1 MIEIHNAIPE
11 TLQDFLEGSLNSIPW
26 YYIDDVSF
34 PNILPG
40 DHYKQAGFN
49 LTPFDNGAP
58 TKDFDQFKWFFPL
71 VRENYIKAYGA
82 AARPVMPWRLRI
94 GMNIPGPAL
103 YNNPHV
109 DYTEDF
115 KQRVRT
121 NIVALYYVNS
131 DEGSTYIFEETSKST
146 CYTVKHEIKAEKGKL
161 LFFDGNH
168 YHASS
173 PAKSSSNRVVFS
185 LNLYEFFC

>member
-109 DYTEDF
+109 DHAEDF
-115 KQRVRT
+115 KQRIRT

-146 CYTVKHEIKAEKGKL
+146 CYNVKHESKAEKGKL
-161 LFFDGNH
+161 IFFDGNH

>member
-11 TLQDFLEGSLNSIPW
+11 TLQDFLESSINSIPW

-34 PNILPG
+34 PNVLPG
-40 DHYKQAGFN
+40 EHYKQPGFN
-49 LTPFDNGAP
+49 LTPFDNGNP

-71 VRENYIKAYGA
+71 VREQYIKAYGA
-82 AARPVMPWRLRI
+82 EARPVMPWRLRI
-94 GMNIPGPAL
+94 GMNIGGPAM

-131 DEGSTYIFEETSKST
+131 DDGDTYIFEETSKST
-146 CYTVKHEIKAEKGKL
+146 CYTIKHQVKAEKENFYSLMVIITMQVL
-161 LFFDGNH
+161 LQ
-168 YHASS
+168 
-173 PAKSSSNRVVFS
+173 S
-185 LNLYEFFC
+185 LLQLALCFL

>member
-1 MIEIHNAIPE
+1 MIEIRNAIPE
-11 TLQDFLEGSLNSIPW
+11 TLQDFLESSINSIPW

-34 PNILPG
+34 PNVLPG
-40 DHYKQAGFN
+40 EHYKQPGFN
-49 LTPFDNGAP
+49 LTPFDNGNP
-58 TKDFDQFKWFFPL
+58 TKEFDQFKWFFPL
-71 VRENYIKAYGA
+71 VREQYIKAYGA
-82 AARPVMPWRLRI
+82 EARPVMPWRLRI
-94 GMNIPGPAL
+94 GMNIGGPAM

-131 DEGSTYIFEETSKST
+131 DDGDTYIFEETSKST
-146 CYTVKHEIKAEKGKL
+146 CYTIKHQVKAEKGKL

-173 PAKSSSNRVVFS
+173 PAKSSATRVVFS
-185 LNLYEFFC
+185 LNLYEFIW